1 MGLRYERQRDRGW
14 QGGTVSLF
22 LTTVDAACDFQ
33 LVRMKRRELLQRL
46 QAASPQYREAAFVQ
60 MILRGIAFHHDLE
73 GNTQVLLVLVATST
87 LAVGV
92 NLPAQRV
99 IIRDPMVG
107 RALVRL
113 LR

>member
-60 MILRGIAFHHDLE
+60 MILRGIAFHHADLITE
-73 GNTQVLLVLVATST
+73 EREDIEAAYREQVCTCSFIQPSIHPSISRTCFVV
-87 LAVGV
+87 VV
-92 NLPAQRV
+92 V
-99 IIRDPMVG
+99 C
-107 RALVRL
+107 
-113 LR
+113 